1 MRDPA
6 NCPCTLIVVEDMN
19 LCDVW
24 VLGGGYGGMYARLLP
39 IVLSIVLVVSGVVV
53 CGGHAEGLHVSVYI

>member
-1 MRDPA
+1 M
-6 NCPCTLIVVEDMN
+6 
-19 LCDVW
+19 

>member
-1 MRDPA
+1 M
-6 NCPCTLIVVEDMN
+6 
-19 LCDVW
+19 

-53 CGGHAEGLHVSVYI
+53 CGRMTCGRTACGCMYINDCWYVALEEVC

>member
-1 MRDPA
+1 M
-6 NCPCTLIVVEDMN
+6 
-19 LCDVW
+19 

-53 CGGHAEGLHVSVYI
+53 CGRMTCGRTACGCIYIYISMTAYVSPEEVC